1 MRIEIDF
8 DNKTIE
14 VKDSTTLG
22 ELVDKLKELKLDWK
36 EFKLKVGVE
45 YIPYPWYIPQT
56 LPYNPWYSP
65 TYCGDNKGTGTPPPE
80 LPYTTCGTVTMQNL
94 GLQRVDWNYT
104 D

>member
-22 ELVDKLKELKLDWK
+22 ELVDKLKELKLEWK

-45 YIPYPWYIPQT
+45 YISYPWGYPWTILPRPYITYITQPWIAQPSPS
-56 LPYNPWYSP
+56 PYE
-65 TYCGDNKGTGTPPPE
+65 PPFHI
-80 LPYTTCGTVTMQNL
+80 TCGATA
-94 GLQRVDWNYT
+94 GAT
-104 D
+104 DKILTEFLD

>member
-45 YIPYPWYIPQT
+45 YISYPWYV
-56 LPYNPWYSP
+56 
-65 TYCGDNKGTGTPPPE
+65 
-80 LPYTTCGTVTMQNL
+80 PYTTYPIITYISPNTHTIAPTVNPYEITCGAVTTKNM
-94 GLQRVDWNYT
+94 GVEGVDWHYT
-104 D
+104 N